1 MNIPGGAITVKY
13 FHTEYGI
20 AEVHEHVAQY
30 AAKRNA
36 AKTKKT
42 RQKYDR
48 LIDESMVQAGNMVAE
63 SEALYAKGTELAK
76 RQRNADQY
84 LLLLEKIRNSDIQFK
99 DNGCYMVEELIRILK

>member
-1 MNIPGGAITVKY
+1 
-13 FHTEYGI
+13 
-20 AEVHEHVAQY
+20 
-30 AAKRNA
+30 
-36 AKTKKT
+36 
-42 RQKYDR
+42 
-48 LIDESMVQAGNMVAE
+48 MVAE